1 MFRIFDIH
9 VCINKEY
16 VYVFVAL
23 KIYFNPIVQRIMTGR
38 PWSIHEKN
46 SRNIIFKSF
55 HLKCQRQ
62 TRSEK
67 KKIVLCSKDQK
78 LYNGLWYVRVL
89 TKNKVKMFICFN
101 SPCII
106 IIFYGS
112 VINKAWSWGELDIL
126 YFITYFQQLIM
137 TWYAI

>member
-1 MFRIFDIH
+1 MRRIR
-9 VCINKEY
+9 E
-16 VYVFVAL
+16 
-23 KIYFNPIVQRIMTGR
+23 
-38 PWSIHEKN
+38 
-46 SRNIIFKSF
+46 IFKSF
-55 HLKCQRQ
+55 HSKCQRQ

-112 VINKAWSWGELDIL
+112 VINKA
-126 YFITYFQQLIM
+126 
-137 TWYAI
+137 